1 MSVWVT
7 DWRTGFSITSISTV
21 FLLMVN
27 WLLSSHVSFITFHA
41 TTVGEASSSLCY
53 DVYPPRMLQ
62 YFYSRH
68 VRVCTD
74 LGRARPPNFS
84 FASDSFEVSGP
95 LIISSLLSF
104 LFFLS
109 ALGSAE
115 RASSALFRS
124 SLFERQ
130 LLQMQRDQQGDPQ
143 FQLPDLTLGSHHF
156 FTYLIL

>member
-1 MSVWVT
+1 MCIRPECLSTFTHVTSASVPIL
-7 DWRTGFSITSISTV
+7 G
-21 FLLMVN
+21 
-27 WLLSSHVSFITFHA
+27 
-41 TTVGEASSSLCY
+41 
-53 DVYPPRMLQ
+53 
-62 YFYSRH
+62 
-68 VRVCTD
+68 
-74 LGRARPPNFS
+74 GRAIPPNFS